1 MAPGLKR
8 KPSPYPGTPSQPPSS
23 SQPLPPTHEEP
34 IPIQKSRQEFEA
46 ELKSLAAKA
55 RTETPYKRLGEQ
67 VTIYTKSFLLLSLIA
82 IYSRVSQLNLS
93 PVYGSI
99 PSAKWHSQLVMAGCF
114 VGWSSNLILGR
125 ALPFK
130 PEKLLPLLAVYV
142 PVVQYFLAESS
153 GVLTAVWGPLVTEL
167 VTLFPLVVVSA
178 GCVATYLD
186 GSDLGVGSKLPSF
199 IGEALPG
206 LGSYGFFKGAEKILG
221 EKVEE
226 YVGRTVLNTRIGME
240 MVLAAS
246 CALFAPSKLLLF
258 TLPAVLHTALLN
270 THAPTDLALGR
281 LNAGLE
287 NVGYVVMERAESLTG
302 YISVIDSPKEG
313 YRLMRCDHS
322 LLGGEWVKFIGQPQ
336 FEGNQV
342 AEPIYGVF
350 AMLEAVRLVEMKK
363 PVKDEKAK
371 ALVIGLGIGTTPAA
385 LVAHGIDT
393 TVVEIDPIVHK
404 FASKYF
410 QLPKNHTSVIEDAV
424 SYTDRLAADEQGQ
437 RYDYIIH
444 DVFTGG
450 AEPIPLFTLEFLQN
464 LNVLLKPNG
473 VIAINYAGDLALPP
487 PRIIVETIK
496 TVFPTCRNFRE
507 HPRDDLLFQKTGG
520 DFTNMVIFCTKQTSG
535 KLRFRN
541 PTERDMLNSP
551 SRQAFL
557 MPQHEVKDTDFV
569 APSEESAGVLR
580 KNETERLVKWHEM
593 SATGHWG
600 IMRTVLPAAIWEAW

>member
-8 KPSPYPGTPSQPPSS
+8 KPSPYPGTPSQPPP
-23 SQPLPPTHEEP
+23 PLVEQP
-34 IPIQKSRQEFEA
+34 IPIQKSSEQFEQ

-55 RTETPYKRLGEQ
+55 RTQTTSAYLSEQ
-67 VTIYTKSFLLLSLIA
+67 ITIYLKSLLLLSLIA

-99 PSAKWHSQLVMAGCF
+99 PSAKWHSKLVMAACF
-114 VGWSSNLILGR
+114 AGWSSNLALGR

-130 PEKLLPLLAVYV
+130 PEQLLPVLAAYV
-142 PVVQYFLAESS
+142 PVAQYFLAGFSDD
-153 GVLTAVWGPLVTEL
+153 LTAAYGPLVTEL
-167 VTLFPLVVVSA
+167 VTLLPLVVVSS

-186 GSDLGVGSKLPSF
+186 GSDLGVGGKLPSF

-206 LGSYGFFKGAEKILG
+206 LGSYGFFKSAEKVLG
-221 EKVEE
+221 GLVEE
-226 YVGRTVLNTRIGME
+226 HVGKTVLNTRIGME
-240 MVLAAS
+240 AVLAAS
-246 CALFAPSKLLLF
+246 YAAFAAPSKKLLLL
-258 TLPAVLHTALLN
+258 TLPGILHTALLN
-270 THAPTDLALGR
+270 THVPTSTALAR
-281 LNAGLE
+281 LNEGLKGS
-287 NVGYVVMERAESLTG
+287 GYVVLDREESLTG
-302 YISVIDSPKEG
+302 YISVIDGLEMG
-313 YRLMRCDHS
+313 FRLMRCDHS
-322 LLGGEWVKFIGQPQ
+322 LLGGEWVKLIGQPG
-336 FEGNQV
+336 FKGNQV
-342 AEPIYGVF
+342 AEPVYGVF
-350 AMLEAVRLVEMKK
+350 AMLEAVRLVETKR
-363 PVKDEKAK
+363 PIRDLEAK

-393 TVVEIDPIVHK
+393 TVVEIDPVVHK

-410 QLPKNHTSVIEDAV
+410 QLPKNHTAVIEDAV
-424 SYTDRLAADEQGQ
+424 SYTDRLAADEEGQ

-464 LNVLLKPNG
+464 LNALLKPNG

-496 TVFPTCRNFRE
+496 AVFPTCRNFRE
-507 HPRDDLLFQKTGG
+507 HPRDEKVFKATGG

-535 KLRFRN
+535 KLRFRS

-551 SRQAFL
+551 SRQHFL
-557 MPQHEVKDTDFV
+557 VPQHEVRESDFV
-569 APSEESAGVLR
+569 EASEEATGVLR

-600 IMRTVLPAAIWEAW
+600 IMRTVLNGTIWEAW